1 MIVIVINIT
10 FIDYDIE
17 ENIFLSDVLKEAIA
31 LAEIELLLELLELL
45 LELELELEL
54 VDILEEE
61 IVDMLEVEEL
71 D

>member
-1 MIVIVINIT
+1 VIVIVIYII

-17 ENIFLSDVLKEAIA
+17 ENICFSDVLNEAIA
-31 LAEIELLLELLELL
+31 AADIELLFELLELL
-45 LELELELEL
+45 LELELEL
-54 VDILEEE
+54 VDILDEE